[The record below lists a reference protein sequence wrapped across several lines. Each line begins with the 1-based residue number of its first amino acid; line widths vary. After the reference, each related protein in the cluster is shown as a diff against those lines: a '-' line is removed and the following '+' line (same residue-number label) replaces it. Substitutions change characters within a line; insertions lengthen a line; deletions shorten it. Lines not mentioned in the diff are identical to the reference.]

1 MYATR
6 RVSCLQGKLLAMVS
20 AAAWI
25 VLLALVALVSST
37 PSLDIAREG
46 LSGTAFPVKHFVL
59 NLDLPPQERC
69 KIFVPPPSFQLT
81 RKRQGKGSS
90 LRTSKDA

>member
-1 MYATR
+1 
-6 RVSCLQGKLLAMVS
+6 MVS

-25 VLLALVALVSST
+25 VLVALVALVSST
-37 PSLDIAREG
+37 RSQDIVSEG

-69 KIFVPPPSFQLT
+69 KICSPPPQDSN
-81 RKRQGKGSS
+81 
-90 LRTSKDA
+90 